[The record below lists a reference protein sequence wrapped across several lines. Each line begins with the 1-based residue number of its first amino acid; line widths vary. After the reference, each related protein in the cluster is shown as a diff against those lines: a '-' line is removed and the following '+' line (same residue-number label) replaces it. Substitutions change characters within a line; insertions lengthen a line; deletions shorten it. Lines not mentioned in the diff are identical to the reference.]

1 MGKLSAQTESFSS
14 FVGIIKN
21 TEKVEKAKMNIL
33 RLSRRLQA
41 VADYLPTSAY
51 FADIGSD
58 HAYLP
63 CYVCLHDKTARAIAG
78 EVRQGPWQRATD
90 TVRQYGLDRAV
101 NVRLGDGLEILSP
114 GEAEQI
120 VIAGMGG
127 SLIANI
133 LEEGKEKLE
142 NVKRIVAQPNVDV
155 RSTRRWLLKNGFAVT
170 DEVIIEEQGHIYEII
185 AADRHTDSDPYDKN
199 QLEQQLLFGPV
210 LLNKRPDAFYRKWEE
225 EYSKLQFVMQEMQ
238 KAKTMNTEK
247 MEEFSREAK
256 WIREVLQK

>member
-1 MGKLSAQTESFSS
+1 MT
-14 FVGIIKN
+14 N
-21 TEKVEKAKMNIL
+21 TV

-63 CYVCLHDKTARAIAG
+63 CYVCLRDKTARAIAG
-78 EVRQGPWQRATD
+78 EVKQGPWQRASD
-90 TVRQYGLDRAV
+90 TVKQYGMEQKVD
-101 NVRLGDGLEILSP
+101 VRLGDGMEILSP
-114 GEAEQI
+114 GEAKQI

-142 NVKRIVAQPNVDV
+142 NVKRIIAQPNVDA
-155 RSTRRWLLKNGFAVT
+155 RNTRRWLQKNGFAVT
-170 DEVIIEEQGHIYEII
+170 DEVIIEEHGHIYEII
-185 AADRHTDSDPYDKN
+185 AADRHTENDPYEEN

-225 EYSKLQFVMQEMQ
+225 EYSKLQFVMQEMK
-238 KAKTMNTEK
+238 KAKTTNAEK